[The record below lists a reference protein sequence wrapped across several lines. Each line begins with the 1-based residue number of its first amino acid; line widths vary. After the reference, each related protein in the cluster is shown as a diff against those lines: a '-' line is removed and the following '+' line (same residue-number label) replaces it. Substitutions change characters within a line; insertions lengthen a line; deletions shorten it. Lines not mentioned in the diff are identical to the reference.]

1 MGLKLEE
8 FERFEIFERNYSHW
22 MGLKLG
28 ELRKE
33 EIFPEG
39 LGGVGKRY
47 TRVRE
52 GELF

>member
-1 MGLKLEE
+1 MKLEE

-33 EIFPEG
+33 EILEKG
-39 LGGVGKRY
+39 WEVLGRN
-47 TRVRE
+47 THVRE
-52 GELF
+52 CGYI